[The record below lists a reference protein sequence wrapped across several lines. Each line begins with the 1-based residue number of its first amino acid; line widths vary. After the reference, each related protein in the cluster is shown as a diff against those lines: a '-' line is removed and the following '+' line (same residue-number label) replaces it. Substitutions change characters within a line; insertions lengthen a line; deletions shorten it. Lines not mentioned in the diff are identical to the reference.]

1 MIKHAFHAIF
11 LLIGISICMTWSACS
26 PGGSRPDDEF
36 LQYDTGRYERVS
48 ISYDIVGKG
57 DTSLVFIHGWN
68 LDHTYWDYSV
78 EKLKN
83 RYTIVS
89 LDLAGHGNSGKDRTT
104 WTAESFGRD
113 ILHIINKQKLKN
125 VVLVAH
131 SLGGEI
137 ALEVRNQIPDK
148 IIAIIGV
155 DNFKD
160 VSFKVTPELRID
172 LKQYLARF
180 KRNYQEMADSLAR
193 ANIRSDNRDLIN
205 RIVKDY
211 KSADPKIALAI
222 YKNMV
227 PKYASDKDQLQKL
240 NFKLRIIASDY
251 MPFNEDALRRY
262 TPFGYD
268 IIWIN
273 GAGHFPMVEQP
284 EEFLA
289 GLKKFLSELQQEK
302 APF

>member
-1 MIKHAFHAIF
+1 
-11 LLIGISICMTWSACS
+11 MTWSGCS
-26 PGGSRPDDEF
+26 PGGSRPDDDF

-48 ISYDIVGKG
+48 INYDILGKG
-57 DTSLVFIHGWN
+57 DTALIFIHGWN

-78 EKLKN
+78 DKLKE
-83 RYTIVS
+83 RYTIIS

-113 ILHIINKQKLKN
+113 ISQIISKQKLKN

-137 ALEVRNQIPDK
+137 ALEVRNQIPEK

-160 VSFKVTPELRID
+160 VGFKITPELRIS
-172 LKQYLARF
+172 LKQYLTKF
-180 KRNYQEMADSLAR
+180 KRNYEEMADSVAR
-193 ANIRSDNRDLIN
+193 ENIRSDNRDLIN

-211 KSADPKIALAI
+211 KTADPKIALAI
-222 YKNMV
+222 YKNMI

-251 MPFNEDALRRY
+251 APFNEDALRRY
-262 TPFGYD
+262 TPFGYE

-273 GAGHFPMVEQP
+273 NAGHFPMVEQP
-284 EEFLA
+284 EQFLA
-289 GLKKFLSELQQEK
+289 ALKKFLSDLQTAGAQ
-302 APF
+302 F